1 MRITK
6 IKTISAATL
15 TLLFSCSTF
24 AAQLPYGWYLEGN
37 VGGSRISNANFG
49 SGTSTT
55 SSGVA
60 YNVNA
65 GYKFIPYFAAE
76 VGYTRYAKIK
86 ISSPIGSATS
96 TVQAGDVALKAI
108 WPIGEMGFDLFT
120 KIGEGKV
127 YSKLSGEGFTSSTHS
142 VTGLLVGVGASW
154 TCNPNMPI
162 NVQWTRQKGD
172 STTGDLDLLT
182 VGIAYIF
189 D

>member
-1 MRITK
+1 MTIKK
-6 IKTISAATL
+6 IKALSVATL
-15 TLLFSCSTF
+15 VLASSTIF
-24 AAQLPYGWYLEGN
+24 AAELPYGWYLEGN
-37 VGGSRISNANFG
+37 VGSSRISNANYG
-49 SGTSTT
+49 PGTSTT
-55 SSGVA
+55 TSGVA

-76 VGYTRYAKIK
+76 AGYTRYAKIK

-96 TVQAGDVALKAI
+96 TIQAADVALKAI
-108 WPIGEMGFDLFT
+108 WPISEMGFNLFT

-142 VTGLLVGVGASW
+142 VTGFLVGVGASW
-154 TCNPNMPI
+154 ACNPNMPVNI
-162 NVQWTRQKGD
+162 QWTRQKGD
-172 STTGDLDLLT
+172 STTGNLDLLT